1 MAENPVLVEW
11 TGRFGLP
18 PFAAITDADF
28 ETAFA
33 ATLTEARAISRA
45 DAGGGAV
52 VERAGVG
59 PAGVDLLPSSG
70 VPRVR
75 QARSCA
81 N

>member
-28 ETAFA
+28 EPAFA
-33 ATLTEARAISRA
+33 AALTEARANIA
-45 DAGGGAV
+45 AIAGQTDAPTFVNTIKAM
-52 VERAGVG
+52 ELNAE
-59 PAGVDLLPSSG
+59 PA
-70 VPRVR
+70 R
-75 QARSCA
+75 